1 MSELNSTR
9 VIDNLDKS
17 SNIDW
22 GVKAINVPKVWE
34 YTKGEDV
41 KVVVVDSGVDMNHP
55 DLKDKIK
62 GTINVYNKSTRL
74 VTDNYGHGSHVA
86 GLIVGEKT
94 GVAPNAELY
103 VVNSLNSSG
112 IGGAREILDGITYA
126 ININADILCMS
137 LGINKILPQIIESR
151 LKKAYYQGITI
162 VCATGNNG
170 IHSVAY
176 PASYDFVVGVGGVNQ
191 KLERADFS
199 NYGFDVD
206 IVAPAVD
213 ILSTWK
219 DGKYAYMSG
228 TSTASPLVAGGLAL
242 VKSYYKK
249 QGIELNAKQIKEMI
263 SKLNKKKDRYIGYG
277 LFDVVK
283 LIRLE
288 NENF

>member
-1 MSELNSTR
+1 MNDLKETK
-9 VIDNLDKS
+9 VIDKLPNKGI
-17 SNIDW
+17 NW
-22 GVKAINVPKVWE
+22 GVKAINAPKVWE
-34 YTKGEDV
+34 HTKGEGI

-103 VVNSLNSSG
+103 VVNSLNNDG
-112 IGGAREILDGITYA
+112 IGGAREVLDGVTYA

-137 LGINKILPQIIESR
+137 LGINKKLPQIMESR
-151 LKKAYYQGITI
+151 LKKAYYQGTLI

-170 IHSVAY
+170 VQNVAY
-176 PASYDFVVGVGGVNQ
+176 PASYDFVIGVGGINH
-191 KLERADFS
+191 KFERADFS
-199 NYGFDVD
+199 NYGFDMDV
-206 IVAPAVD
+206 VAPAVD

-242 VKSYYKK
+242 VKSYYRK

-263 SKLNKKKDRYIGYG
+263 SKLNNEKDRYVGYG
-277 LFDVVK
+277 LFDVAK
-283 LIRLE
+283 LIGLE